1 LPTYGSWHHLS
12 FASKIKIV
20 LISAKLFI
28 CRNWVMA
35 PKKDNGD
42 PDDEPSGLFNARNR
56 GLSYYNKTGELT
68 TVADV
73 TLGVLGK

>member
-1 LPTYGSWHHLS
+1 
-12 FASKIKIV
+12 
-20 LISAKLFI
+20 
-28 CRNWVMA
+28 MA

-73 TLGVLGK
+73 ALGVLGK